1 MPLKHFLLALQ
12 FFTRIPI
19 TGRLAVWVGYSPTML
34 RAASVYFPL
43 VGSVVGIFS
52 ALVLWLALAVL
63 PPSAL
68 GALMAAILAT
78 AASVWLTGG
87 FHEDGLA
94 DTADALGGHV
104 AAEKALEIMKDS
116 RIGSYGSLTLILV
129 LGLKIATLAL
139 LAQQSPL
146 LAAVALLWAH
156 TLSRLSPLLLMFS
169 LAHVGDL
176 ARSKSKPLADAISP
190 VQLAAALIW
199 PTLIGAAALWLI
211 PTGAWV
217 LAALSM
223 LLSTWHLRTWFAAR
237 IGGFTGDTLGC
248 TQQISELLAYLA
260 LAAWPQLVAY
270 AMRWES
276 WL

>member
-94 DTADALGGHV
+94 DTADALGGYV

-223 LLSTWHLRTWFAAR
+223 LLSTWHLRAWFAAR

-270 AMRWES
+270 AMHWES

>member
-223 LLSTWHLRTWFAAR
+223 LLSTWHLRAWFAAR

>member
-43 VGSVVGIFS
+43 VGSVVGVFS
-52 ALVLWLALAVL
+52 ALVLWLALTVL

-223 LLSTWHLRTWFAAR
+223 LLSTWHLRAWFAAR

>member
-94 DTADALGGHV
+94 DTADALGGYV

-223 LLSTWHLRTWFAAR
+223 LLSTWHLRAWFAAR

>member
-43 VGSVVGIFS
+43 VGSVVGVFS

-94 DTADALGGHV
+94 DTADALGGYV

-223 LLSTWHLRTWFAAR
+223 LLSTWHLRAWFAAR

>member
-19 TGRLAVWVGYSPTML
+19 TERLAVWVGYSPTML

-43 VGSVVGIFS
+43 VGSVVGVFS

-223 LLSTWHLRTWFAAR
+223 LLSTWHLRAWFAAR

>member
-43 VGSVVGIFS
+43 VGSVVGVFS

-94 DTADALGGHV
+94 DTADALGGYV

>member
-19 TGRLAVWVGYSPTML
+19 TGRLAVWVGYSPAML

-52 ALVLWLALAVL
+52 ALVLWLALAAL

-94 DTADALGGHV
+94 DTADALGGYV

-223 LLSTWHLRTWFAAR
+223 LLSTWHLRAWFAAR

>member
-43 VGSVVGIFS
+43 VGSVVGVFS

-156 TLSRLSPLLLMFS
+156 TLSRLPPLLLMFS

>member
-43 VGSVVGIFS
+43 VGSVVGVFS
-52 ALVLWLALAVL
+52 ALVLWLALAAL

-94 DTADALGGHV
+94 DTADALGGYV

-223 LLSTWHLRTWFAAR
+223 LLSTWHLRAWFAAR

>member
-211 PTGAWV
+211 PTCAWV

-223 LLSTWHLRTWFAAR
+223 LLSTWHLRAWFAAR

>member
-94 DTADALGGHV
+94 DTADALGGYV

-176 ARSKSKPLADAISP
+176 ARSKSKPLADAAS
-190 VQLAAALIW
+190 
-199 PTLIGAAALWLI
+199 
-211 PTGAWV
+211 TGRSRV
-217 LAALSM
+217 
-223 LLSTWHLRTWFAAR
+223 
-237 IGGFTGDTLGC
+237 
-248 TQQISELLAYLA
+248 
-260 LAAWPQLVAY
+260 P
-270 AMRWES
+270 
-276 WL
+276 

>member
-43 VGSVVGIFS
+43 VGSVVGVFS

-94 DTADALGGHV
+94 DTADALGGYV

-129 LGLKIATLAL
+129 LGLKIASLAL

-223 LLSTWHLRTWFAAR
+223 LLSTWHLRAWFAAR

>member
-156 TLSRLSPLLLMFS
+156 TLSRLSPLLLMLS

-223 LLSTWHLRTWFAAR
+223 LLNTWHLRTWFAAR

>member
-52 ALVLWLALAVL
+52 ALVLWLALAAL

-94 DTADALGGHV
+94 DTADALGGYV

-223 LLSTWHLRTWFAAR
+223 LLSTWHLRAWFAAR

>member
-43 VGSVVGIFS
+43 VGSVVGVFS
-52 ALVLWLALAVL
+52 ALVLWLALAAL

-223 LLSTWHLRTWFAAR
+223 LLSTWHLRAWFAAR

>member
-52 ALVLWLALAVL
+52 ALVLWLALAAL

-94 DTADALGGHV
+94 DTADALGGYV

>member
-43 VGSVVGIFS
+43 VGSVVGVFS

-223 LLSTWHLRTWFAAR
+223 LLSTWHLRAWFAAR

>member
-94 DTADALGGHV
+94 DTADALGGHE

-223 LLSTWHLRTWFAAR
+223 LLSTWHLRAWFAAR

>member
-43 VGSVVGIFS
+43 VGSVVGVFS
-52 ALVLWLALAVL
+52 ALVLWLALAGL

-94 DTADALGGHV
+94 DTADALGGYV

-223 LLSTWHLRTWFAAR
+223 LLSTWHLRAWFAAR

>member
-52 ALVLWLALAVL
+52 ALVLWLALAAL

-223 LLSTWHLRTWFAAR
+223 LLSTWHLRAWFAAR

>member
-94 DTADALGGHV
+94 DTADALGGYV

>member
-199 PTLIGAAALWLI
+199 PILIGAAALWLI

-223 LLSTWHLRTWFAAR
+223 LLSTWHLRAWFAAR

>member
-43 VGSVVGIFS
+43 VGSVVGVFS

-94 DTADALGGHV
+94 DTADALGGHE

-223 LLSTWHLRTWFAAR
+223 LLSTWHLRAWFAAR

>member
-43 VGSVVGIFS
+43 VGSVVGVFS

-129 LGLKIATLAL
+129 LGLKIASLAL

-156 TLSRLSPLLLMFS
+156 TLSRLSPLLLMLS
-169 LAHVGDL
+169 LPHVGDL

-223 LLSTWHLRTWFAAR
+223 LLSTWHLRAWFAAR